1 MILRRLLF
9 SAIRYAARNPEVRR
23 QGSKLADRAVEK
35 ARPGLMKASRKAGQ
49 FTQIASDEL
58 SEGVKKFKV
67 ESRRRPKK

>member
-23 QGSKLADRAVEK
+23 QASKLADRAVEK
-35 ARPGLMKASRKAGQ
+35 ARPGLMKASWKAGQ

-58 SEGVKKFKV
+58 SEGVKKFKA
-67 ESRRRPKK
+67 ETRRRPKK

>member
-23 QGSKLADRAVEK
+23 QGSKLADQAVEK
-35 ARPGLMKASRKAGQ
+35 ARHGLMKASRKAGQ

>member
-23 QGSKLADRAVEK
+23 QASKLADQAVEK
-35 ARPGLMKASRKAGQ
+35 ARPGLMKASWNAGR

-58 SEGVKKFKV
+58 SEGVKKFKA
-67 ESRRRPKK
+67 ESRRRLKK

>member
-9 SAIRYAARNPEVRR
+9 SAIRYAAGNPGVRR
-23 QGSKLADRAVEK
+23 QASKLADQAVEK
-35 ARPGLMKASRKAGQ
+35 ARPSLMKASWKAGQ